1 MQAVVATQRKI
12 TPEPKKEAL
21 KEPEMSYAKF
31 VGGVE
36 VLNLKAAGR
45 NELRNTSPASVRKA
59 TPRTLDRIEKATTR
73 FNEGNDRPVEE
84 GSDAVGESEC
94 R

>member
-21 KEPEMSYAKF
+21 KEPEVSYAKF

-36 VLNLKAAGR
+36 VLNLKAGGTKLKAFEVR
-45 NELRNTSPASVRKA
+45 IFQHSKNDHSSSLADLELLLRVP
-59 TPRTLDRIEKATTR
+59 D
-73 FNEGNDRPVEE
+73 
-84 GSDAVGESEC
+84 
-94 R
+94 